1 VEQPLQVAAT
11 SALSAGLL
19 PAVLHH
25 MNKHSPLNPHIH
37 FRSAPPEDV
46 VRAVLN
52 GTVDV
57 GASSLPLEHR
67 GLHVHWIGQAFCVAE
82 LPTNDPACQ
91 QDVVSLSSLSGR
103 RFITMA
109 NPYRLH
115 GRLDQA
121 LMQQSTKAA
130 GVIETNSSLNALS
143 AVRAG
148 LGVAVVEPI
157 TAYGA
162 LLPGVAIRPLDVDIP
177 FFFGVVTPQSKLVP
191 AVVQRLIDALAHV
204 AGKLLPGYFA

>member
-1 VEQPLQVAAT
+1 
-11 SALSAGLL
+11 
-19 PAVLHH
+19 
-25 MNKHSPLNPHIH
+25 
-37 FRSAPPEDV
+37 
-46 VRAVLN
+46 
-52 GTVDV
+52 
-57 GASSLPLEHR
+57 
-67 GLHVHWIGQAFCVAE
+67 
-82 LPTNDPACQ
+82 
-91 QDVVSLSSLSGR
+91 
-103 RFITMA
+103 MA
-109 NPYRLH
+109 NPYRLR

-130 GVIETNSSLNALS
+130 GVIKTNSSLNALS

-162 LLPGVAIRPLDVDIP
+162 LLPGVAIRPLDADIP